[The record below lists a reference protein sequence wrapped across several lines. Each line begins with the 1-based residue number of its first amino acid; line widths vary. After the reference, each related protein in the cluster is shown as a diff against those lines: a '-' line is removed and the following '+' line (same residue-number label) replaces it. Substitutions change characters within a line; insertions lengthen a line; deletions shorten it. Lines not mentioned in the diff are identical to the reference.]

1 MREFAKVFFIVLWTI
16 VLAFGIDF
24 AVNALRVLGMFFQSL
39 M

>member
-1 MREFAKVFFIVLWTI
+1 MREFAKVFFIVLCTI

-24 AVNALRVLGMFFQSL
+24 AVNGLRVLGMFFQSL